1 MAAPIKPALK
11 RALANDS
18 WVFVPAI
25 ANKQT
30 PVLAEVTAATGFN
43 LSCSVFG
50 EQDGF
55 TAATE
60 KVTLP
65 RRNCETETFEVNGAT
80 NYSAPDFLV
89 SFDPQGAPASDG
101 KLAWETLEDNMDG
114 FMIRRQGKGA
124 TTDIETGDFVD
135 VVPVQLGVKVP
146 TKTGPGA
153 DGVYAFTVGASITD
167 TPAWNVAVTAA

>member
-25 ANKQT
+25 ANPDS
-30 PVLAEVTAATGFN
+30 PVLAEVTAASGFN

-50 EQDGF
+50 EQEGF
-55 TAATE
+55 TATTE

-65 RRNCETETFEVNGAT
+65 RRNCESETFEVNGST
-80 NYSAPDFLV
+80 NYAAPDFLIA
-89 SFDPQGAPASDG
+89 FDPQAAAGSDG
-101 KLAWETLEDNMDG
+101 KLAWETLEDMMEG
-114 FMIRRQGKGA
+114 FMVRRQGKDA
-124 TTDIETGDFVD
+124 NTDIETGDFVD

-146 TKTGPGA
+146 TKTGTGA
-153 DGVYAFTVGASITD
+153 DGVYAFTVGASITN
-167 TPAWNVAVTAA
+167 TPSWNVAVVAA